1 MEGSVFGHLWHDYCF
16 FPFEYY
22 SSMRAH
28 VDRIFGNRGGF
39 EDKEIG
45 VIRSTLKWR
54 ARPGFPSD
62 ESREESAGGVL
73 SERVK
78 VTAEKVA

>member
-1 MEGSVFGHLWHDYCF
+1 
-16 FPFEYY
+16 
-22 SSMRAH
+22 MRGH

-54 ARPGFPSD
+54 VRPGFPSD
-62 ESREESAGGVL
+62 ESGEKSAGGVL
-73 SERVK
+73 AEREKVK
-78 VTAEKVA
+78 VEKVA